1 MLHVHRAALAQ
12 IDATRTQYIQESFRS
27 FDENSKGWL
36 SKSELKCAM
45 ASLLGVRP
53 SKAEVELVMQQ
64 GEAEGKVEFAAFKK
78 AMEEKL
84 GAVDPEEHVRRL
96 FQAFDVRCQGFITR
110 PDLHK
115 IFAEFLSTIPPTVVD
130 EIFEEVDTDQDGR
143 VSYREFCAVMQGSVT
158 L

>member
-1 MLHVHRAALAQ
+1 
-12 IDATRTQYIQESFRS
+12 
-27 FDENSKGWL
+27 
-36 SKSELKCAM
+36 M